1 MSQAGLS
8 LSGFCPHSDPF
19 DIGGRAFTA
28 QAITEALSRYISD
41 SRRARIEKVVGG
53 RSFSIVPVLDGLYD
67 RGNVSA
73 VLRTAEALGFQAVH
87 IVESSGRFKE
97 ANRVTQGA
105 EKWLDI
111 RIWPDSPSCV
121 ADLREK
127 GYRIVA
133 TSLEEATPIEQVDFS
148 TPAAIFFGNER
159 EGVSPEV
166 LEQADARIVV
176 PMPGFSRSFNISV
189 AAALSLYH
197 IYSERQRLLG
207 GHADLTESER
217 AALTASFYLRSVESS
232 AKILGRLSEDRPA

>member
-1 MSQAGLS
+1 MA
-8 LSGFCPHSDPF
+8 
-19 DIGGRAFTA
+19 
-28 QAITEALSRYISD
+28 
-41 SRRARIEKVVGG
+41 G

-111 RIWPDSPSCV
+111 VLWPESSSCV
-121 ADLREK
+121 TDLREK

-133 TSLEEATPIEQVDFS
+133 TSLEEATPIGQVDFS
-148 TPAAIFFGNER
+148 APTAIFFGNER

-166 LEQADARIVV
+166 LEQADERIVV

-197 IYSERQRLLG
+197 IYSERRRLLG
-207 GHADLTESER
+207 GHADLTEPER

-232 AKILGRLSEDRPA
+232 AKILGRHPEDRPAEGC